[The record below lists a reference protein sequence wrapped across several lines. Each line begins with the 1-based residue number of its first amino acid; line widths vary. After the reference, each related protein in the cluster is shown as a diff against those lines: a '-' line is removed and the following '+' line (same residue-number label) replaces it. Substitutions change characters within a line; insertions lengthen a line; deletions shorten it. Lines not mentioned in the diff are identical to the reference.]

1 MYDDTIAAIATPIGE
16 GGIGVIRVSGAQARE
31 IVGRVFTGELQHRR
45 LSYGHIR
52 DPADDS
58 LADEVMVAYMRAPNS
73 YTREDVVEVYGHGGP
88 VPLQRVL
95 KVLVTGGARPANPGE
110 FTLRAFLNGRI
121 DLAQAESVL
130 DVIQAKTDAGL
141 RVAMAGL
148 QGRLSEPLKE
158 IRGELM
164 DVLAYLTA
172 RIDFPEDDVEAH
184 DVLPA
189 LREAKEKLSR
199 LIDSADAGI
208 VLRQGVRTAI
218 VGRPNVGKSSLLN
231 RLLGQSRAL
240 VTPIPGTTRDTVEE
254 VVNIRGIPFLLVDTA
269 GINDTADVVEK
280 LGIERTKDSVA
291 RADLVLLVIDQSEPL
306 TPADAEVIE
315 QVNGKTVVAVAN
327 KCDLP
332 TRAALDSLAMG
343 YTETSMLAGEG
354 IEELE
359 DRMVSQVMG
368 GRAVTSDAPLVSNP
382 RHKAALER
390 AGTHLD
396 AAEESVSKGMAEDFV
411 TIDLT
416 AALNALG
423 EITGETVTEELLDTI
438 FSKYCIGK

>member
-1 MYDDTIAAIATPIGE
+1 M
-16 GGIGVIRVSGAQARE
+16 IRVSGAQAKE
-31 IVGRVFTGELQHRR
+31 IVSEVFTKELRHRR
-45 LSYGHIR
+45 LSYGQII

-58 LADEVMVAYMRAPNS
+58 LADEVMAAYMQAPNS
-73 YTREDVVEVYGHGGP
+73 YTREDVVEIYGHGGP
-88 VPLQRVL
+88 MPLQRVL

-141 RVAMAGL
+141 RVAIAGL
-148 QGRLSEPLKE
+148 QGRLSGPLRE
-158 IRGELM
+158 IRSKLM

-172 RIDFPEDDVEAH
+172 RIDFPEDDVEVH

-189 LREAKEKLSR
+189 LREVEEKLSQ

-218 VGRPNVGKSSLLN
+218 VGKPNVGKSSLLN

-269 GINDTADVVEK
+269 GINDTADVVEN
-280 LGIERTKDSVA
+280 LGIERTIESVA

-306 TPADAEVIE
+306 TRADSEVME

-332 TRAALDSLAMG
+332 TRAALDSLAMD
-343 YTETSMLAGEG
+343 YTKTSMPAGEG

-359 DRMVSQVMG
+359 ERMVNEVLG
-368 GRAVTSDAPLVSNP
+368 GRAVTSEAPLVSNP

-390 AGTHLD
+390 ARTHLD
-396 AAEESVSKGMAEDFV
+396 SAEESVLKGMADDFV

-416 AALNALG
+416 AALNSLG

>member
-1 MYDDTIAAIATPIGE
+1 MYEDTIAAIATPIGE
-16 GGIGVIRVSGAQARE
+16 GGIGVIRVSGAQAKE
-31 IVGRVFTGELQHRR
+31 IVGGVFTKQLMHRR
-45 LSYGHIR
+45 LSYGEII
-52 DPADDS
+52 DPVDNS
-58 LADEVMVAYMRAPNS
+58 LADEVMATYMRAPNS
-73 YTREDVVEVYGHGGP
+73 YTREDVVEIYGHGGP

-95 KVLVTGGARPANPGE
+95 KVLVSGGARPANPGE

-130 DVIQAKTDAGL
+130 DVIQSKTDAGL
-141 RVAMAGL
+141 RVAMGGL

-158 IRGELM
+158 IRSKLM

-172 RIDFPEDDVEAH
+172 RIDFPEDDVEEH
-184 DVLPA
+184 DVLPS
-189 LREAKEKLSR
+189 LREVREALNR

-208 VLRQGVRTAI
+208 VFRQGVRTAI

-240 VTPIPGTTRDTVEE
+240 VTAIPGTTRDTVEE
-254 VVNIRGIPFLLVDTA
+254 VVNIHGIPFLLVDTA
-269 GINDTADVVEK
+269 GINETTDLVES
-280 LGIERTKDSVA
+280 LGIERTKEMVS

-306 TPADAEVIE
+306 TRADSEVME

-332 TRAALDSLAMG
+332 TLAALETLALE
-343 YTETSMLAGEG
+343 YTRTSMNTGEG

-359 DRMVSQVMG
+359 ERMANEVLG

-390 AGTHLD
+390 AENHLE
-396 AAEESVSKGMAEDFV
+396 AAEESILKGMADDFV

-438 FSKYCIGK
+438 FSKFCIGK